1 MNYLGN
7 QDILKNK
14 KTAFLCSRK
23 CPSGI
28 ILKTLDWAKERKNA
42 GDCVISG
49 FHSQIEKDV
58 FDILLKGTQP
68 IILVLARGLMKK
80 IPADLLREV
89 EKKRLLIVSP
99 FEERNNRVTQENAN
113 MRNKIMIEMAD
124 EIFVAYKTEG
134 GNLEKM
140 LFEIQNKE
148 IKSLSW

>member
-1 MNYLGN
+1 MK
-7 QDILKNK
+7 I
-14 KTAFLCSRK
+14 
-23 CPSGI
+23 P
-28 ILKTLDWAKERKNA
+28 DWANERKNA
-42 GDCVISG
+42 GDCVIPG

-68 IILVLARGLMKK
+68 IILVPARGLMKK

-134 GNLEKM
+134 GNLDKM